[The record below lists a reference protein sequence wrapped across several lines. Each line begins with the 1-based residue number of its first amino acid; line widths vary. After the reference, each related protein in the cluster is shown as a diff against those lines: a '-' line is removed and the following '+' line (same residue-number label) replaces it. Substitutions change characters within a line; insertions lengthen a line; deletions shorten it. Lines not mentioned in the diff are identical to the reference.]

1 MTKDYVL
8 VIFFL
13 LSPNKKSISY
23 KGDNLLIGNSS
34 IHYKKRIITF
44 DDLKFDLVPCKYKA
58 LYKPNKQ
65 GAIEKQTLALKK
77 IISDSLKDNVK

>member
-34 IHYKKRIITF
+34 HYKKE
-44 DDLKFDLVPCKYKA
+44 L
-58 LYKPNKQ
+58 
-65 GAIEKQTLALKK
+65 
-77 IISDSLKDNVK
+77 

>member
-34 IHYKKRIITF
+34 IHYKKE
-44 DDLKFDLVPCKYKA
+44 L
-58 LYKPNKQ
+58 
-65 GAIEKQTLALKK
+65 
-77 IISDSLKDNVK
+77 

>member
-13 LSPNKKSISY
+13 LSPNKKSIYY

-34 IHYKKRIITF
+34 IHYKKE
-44 DDLKFDLVPCKYKA
+44 L
-58 LYKPNKQ
+58 
-65 GAIEKQTLALKK
+65 
-77 IISDSLKDNVK
+77 